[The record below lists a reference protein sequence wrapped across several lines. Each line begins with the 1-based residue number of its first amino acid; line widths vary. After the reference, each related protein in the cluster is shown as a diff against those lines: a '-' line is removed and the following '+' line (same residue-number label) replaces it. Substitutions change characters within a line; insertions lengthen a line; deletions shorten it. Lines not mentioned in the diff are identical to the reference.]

1 MLIYP
6 ICWERRPR
14 LQYLAYVL
22 LDGRCWVT
30 GLRIG
35 LFPAKFTSM
44 CVGVHLRVS
53 KTSRYVHI
61 YRKASLL
68 LAAVRLSIKTS

>member
-6 ICWERRPR
+6 GAPDSRCWVR
-14 LQYLAYVL
+14 AV
-22 LDGRCWVT
+22 DGRCWVT
-30 GLRIG
+30 GPRIG